1 MPYRITGGFSKVA
14 TLAGGWVVSF
24 TMPIQAIVIMTIC
37 FIAVDFIVGIIT
49 SYKVHKTGFET
60 VRAWRTAF
68 KLAGALTSIVAA
80 FCIEVLI
87 FKSEET
93 YLARGVAGILCA
105 FDFYSI
111 VANFAILS
119 NHPAFRLI
127 KRFVK
132 SEIESKLRR
141 ITNIEQEVTNEAIQR
156 G

>member
-1 MPYRITGGFSKVA
+1 MPYRLTTCAIPKFAV
-14 TLAGGWVVSF
+14 LAFGWVMSF
-24 TMPIQAIVIMTIC
+24 TMPIRAIVILTIS
-37 FIAVDFIVGIIT
+37 FIAVDFIVGIIA
-49 SYKVHKTGFET
+49 SYKVHKKGFET

-80 FCIEVLI
+80 YCIEVFI

-119 NHPAFRLI
+119 NHPAFRVI
-127 KRFVK
+127 QKFAK
-132 SEIESKLRR
+132 AEIESKMKR
-141 ITNIEQEVTNEAIQR
+141 ISTVETEVKDDNKL
-156 G
+156 